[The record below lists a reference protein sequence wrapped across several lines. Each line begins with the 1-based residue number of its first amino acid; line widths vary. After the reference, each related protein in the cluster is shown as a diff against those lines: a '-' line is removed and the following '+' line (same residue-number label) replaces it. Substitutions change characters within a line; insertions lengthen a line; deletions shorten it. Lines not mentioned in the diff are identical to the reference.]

1 MLQVSHG
8 IYKLSV
14 QHFTLVFF
22 TTIQNYWPILCSY
35 VGYGVV
41 HNSTLSSSLQRELII
56 TKKMSRVTSKYG
68 ESLFLVVMSINLEM
82 KQDHPR
88 YCCTLNHLCF
98 YATQIN
104 PEQILTNNASLAIQ
118 PCKNLQDCFIHETFN
133 FCAGLNMLSLHINPS
148 SPDYAPSQS
157 LLDFYN
163 STTFVSS
170 YQTKLIVVNRI
181 LRWDKSDSRIVHLN
195 GSCTYCRQIL
205 VPIRYGRLQSLRRIS
220 NRYCRFCVFS
230 SS

>member
-1 MLQVSHG
+1 MLNIHCFIKAEKRIFVVHMKDCPVIMCSNIIRLKFRKDFRLLMLQVSHG

-98 YATQIN
+98 YAT
-104 PEQILTNNASLAIQ
+104 
-118 PCKNLQDCFIHETFN
+118 
-133 FCAGLNMLSLHINPS
+133 
-148 SPDYAPSQS
+148 
-157 LLDFYN
+157 
-163 STTFVSS
+163 
-170 YQTKLIVVNRI
+170 
-181 LRWDKSDSRIVHLN
+181 
-195 GSCTYCRQIL
+195 
-205 VPIRYGRLQSLRRIS
+205 
-220 NRYCRFCVFS
+220 
-230 SS
+230 